1 MNFQLIGTEYG
12 GWLLDLDW
20 VPENSTI
27 ISAGVGEDISFD
39 TYLINNKN
47 CNIIGIDPT
56 LKSHRFI
63 ESQEDL
69 QNFVL
74 IKSALTATDN
84 DVITLYKNKNDDHV
98 SESILQNHRSVLPY
112 DSYQSTT
119 ISLPSVFAAYDNIS
133 VVKMDIEGA
142 EYEVLESLT
151 EIPDSVRQFCVEFHH
166 FCSDKTIEDT
176 KKAMKILDS
185 FGFSKFAATPRA
197 AAMIDE
203 LTFWRE

>member
-98 SESILQNHRSVLPY
+98 SESILQNHRSLLPY
-112 DSYQSTT
+112 DSY
-119 ISLPSVFAAYDNIS
+119 
-133 VVKMDIEGA
+133 
-142 EYEVLESLT
+142 
-151 EIPDSVRQFCVEFHH
+151 
-166 FCSDKTIEDT
+166 
-176 KKAMKILDS
+176 
-185 FGFSKFAATPRA
+185 
-197 AAMIDE
+197 
-203 LTFWRE
+203 